1 MTKQEV
7 LVGEQVSIF
16 EMQDTFKKSN
26 YLIDSKFKM
35 HLTDYKIFNLS
46 LIKVKFNEDA
56 KRPIAEINMQDALKM
71 LNRKKSPS
79 IYGEMK
85 DIADRLT
92 DMKKILIEDISDP
105 NDKKFKMMRLLNV
118 VEYTGNKMIFKF
130 EQDAKDL
137 IMCLSSNASSLAGYS
152 FSKFKSYYSVRLYET
167 LKRQFESSSIDD
179 KPMEFIYDLNELKYE
194 MCAIELDANS
204 KNYVSKGKM
213 SLKAAIDL
221 SVENCN
227 EFKKYAVFK
236 RIIDKSVKE
245 INKYT
250 NLDVEYKGIRTG
262 KGGKTTQ
269 IKFTIK
275 NKNKKNSENMSDKD
289 NYIETI
295 DDKEKN
301 VDVLNEDLFKKID
314 DLSDIISE
322 KLKMS
327 DYKTLLETANY
338 DLDVIK
344 EKYSIAKS
352 STSEIKNLVGWLVKA
367 IKTDYKSPVAMD
379 KEAKEEKSN
388 VKKES
393 QPKGQPKGLHFEGE
407 RQRTREEYDEI
418 EKRCLAR

>member
-1 MTKQEV
+1 MTTKEI
-7 LVGEQVSIF
+7 LVGEQVNLF
-16 EMQDTFKKSN
+16 DTNTFKKSN

-35 HLTDYKIFNLS
+35 NLTDYKIFNLS
-46 LIKVKFNEDA
+46 LIKVKFSEEEN
-56 KRPIAEINMQDALKM
+56 RPIAEISIKEALKM
-71 LNRKKSPS
+71 LGRKKSPS

-85 DIADRLT
+85 DVADRLM
-92 DMKKILIEDISDP
+92 DIKRILIEDISDP
-105 NDKKFKMMRLLNV
+105 NNKKFKMMRLINV
-118 VEYTGNKMIFKF
+118 VDYISKEGKIIVKF
-130 EQDAKDL
+130 EPDAKDFV
-137 IMCLSSNASSLAGYS
+137 MYLSSNASSLAEYS
-152 FSKFKSYYSVRLYET
+152 FSKFKSYYSVRLYES
-167 LKRQFESSSIDD
+167 LKRQFESLSVDNEPVEI
-179 KPMEFIYDLNELKYE
+179 IYDLNELKYE
-194 MCAIELDANS
+194 MCAVELDKVGKS
-204 KNYVSKGKM
+204 YLTKGKI
-213 SLKAAIDL
+213 SLKEAIDM
-221 SVENCN
+221 SVGKCE

-236 RIIDKSVKE
+236 RMIDKSVKE
-245 INKYT
+245 INSYT
-250 NLDVEYKGIRTG
+250 NLDVEYKGIRSG

-275 NKNKKNSENMSDKD
+275 NKNKKIPENMSDKD

-301 VDVLNEDLFKKID
+301 VGVSNEDLFKKID

-367 IKTDYKSPVAMD
+367 IKTDYKSPVTMN

-393 QPKGQPKGLHFEGE
+393 QPKGLHFAGE
-407 RQRTREEYDEI
+407 RQRTREEFDAI
-418 EKRCLAR
+418 EKRCLAK